1 MKKLKLER
9 LNPPLLDRNISLQ
22 IGESFDVAAN
32 LLAENVNSCRVSL
45 HFDEIAF
52 EEITKNPNPWKF
64 AGPRVEQ
71 TILWTLQGISVVSE
85 SKVRID
91 ALANGLPQFSVF
103 TAEVKP

>member
-1 MKKLKLER
+1 
-9 LNPPLLDRNISLQ
+9 
-22 IGESFDVAAN
+22 
-32 LLAENVNSCRVSL
+32 
-45 HFDEIAF
+45 
-52 EEITKNPNPWKF
+52 
-64 AGPRVEQ
+64 VEQ